1 MPVPILLPRALSLVV
16 PLVLG
21 LQLCL
26 PAAALAAEDGKN
38 FSLEVDGQE
47 IGISPGDTITAS
59 TKSGGSVTIKLA
71 RREFN
76 SFRTD
81 RIGFEHLSKLAV
93 ASTDISKDIRQH
105 LMTTGRGTLVIVQE
119 YTTLDPGPLA
129 QLMLSSMVRD
139 DIAAG
144 AKLTDEPA
152 KRKLADGTEMS
163 GLKAKIVGK
172 NDAAT
177 LEVMTLGKD
186 DQGIIVVTRIDAENI
201 GNDQVV
207 LDRFWRSLR
216 FRTPAP

>member
-1 MPVPILLPRALSLVV
+1 MPVPTSTARALALI
-16 PLVLG
+16 LVLPLLG
-21 LQLCL
+21 A
-26 PAAALAAEDGKN
+26 PAALAAEDGKN

-59 TKSGGSVTIKLA
+59 TKGGGSVTIKLT

-81 RIGFEHLSKLAV
+81 RVGFEHLSKLAV

-119 YTTLDPGPLA
+119 YATLDPGPLA

-144 AKLTDEPA
+144 AKLTNEPA
-152 KRKLADGTEMS
+152 KRKLADGTEMA
-163 GLKAKIVGK
+163 GLKAKITGK
-172 NDAAT
+172 SDSAT

-186 DQGIIVVTRIDAENI
+186 DQGIIVVTRIDAENV

-216 FRTPAP
+216 FRTAAE